1 MKRYCF
7 NCDMET
13 ASHVSVENLETVIDG
28 EKIAFKGRIAKC
40 AHCGEE
46 IYDAELSD
54 VNIMAANAVYRKRKD
69 LISVEEINKLLQ
81 KYNIG
86 KKPLALLL
94 GWGEATLLR
103 YFDGFT
109 PRREYSEQL
118 RELMN
123 PYKMLKIYQQNKDKI
138 TNVAGNK
145 LLQSINEEI
154 AMNTSGDK
162 VQEVAHFFLSKIDVE
177 SGEVIT
183 PLKLQKLV
191 YYAQAWFLA
200 LFARPLFNDSFEAW
214 KHGPVVRKLYFH
226 YKEFG
231 FNPLPKV
238 DVLTKTVFTAE
249 ELSLLEMVN
258 SVYCKYDARFLERM
272 SHAEKPW
279 IDARGG
285 CGDGDICD
293 NIIPENEIHDY
304 FSAIV
309 YQKDIK
315 DAKGMERHIVD
326 VMYS

>member
-13 ASHVSVENLETVIDG
+13 ASNVSMSNLETVIDG
-28 EKIAFKGRIAKC
+28 EKIAYNGHIVRC

-54 VNIMAANAVYRKRKD
+54 ANIRAANAAYRKRKE
-69 LISVEEINKLLQ
+69 LISIEEINSLLQ

-86 KKPLALLL
+86 KKPLAQLL

-109 PRREYSEQL
+109 PRKEYSDQL

-123 PYKMLKIYQQNKDKI
+123 PYKMLKLYQQNKANLTKI
-138 TNVAGNK
+138 AGSK
-145 LLQSINEEI
+145 LLQSINEQI
-154 AMNTSGDK
+154 SMTTSGDK
-162 VQEVAHFFLSKIDVE
+162 AQEVAHFFLSKIDVE
-177 SGEVIT
+177 TGEVIT

-200 LFARPLFNDSFEAW
+200 FSARPLFNDSFEAW
-214 KHGPVVRKLYFH
+214 QHGPVVRKLYFH

-238 DVLTKTVFTAE
+238 DVLTKNVFTAE
-249 ELSLLEMVN
+249 EISLLEMVN
-258 SVYCKYDARFLERM
+258 SVYGKYDAKFLERM
-272 SHAEKPW
+272 SHTEKPW

-285 CGDGDICD
+285 CGEEDICD
-293 NIIPENEIHDY
+293 NIIPENEMHDY
-304 FSAIV
+304 FSTIV
-309 YQKDIK
+309 AQKDIK
-315 DAKGMERHIVD
+315 DAKGMESHVVD

>member
-13 ASHVSVENLETVIDG
+13 ESNVSVENLETVIDG
-28 EKIAFKGRIAKC
+28 EKIAYKGHVVRC

-54 VNIMAANAVYRKRKD
+54 ANIGAANAVYRKRKD
-69 LISVEEINKLLQ
+69 LISVEEINHLLQ

-86 KKPLALLL
+86 KKPLAQLL
-94 GWGEATLLR
+94 GWGEVTLLR

-109 PRREYSEQL
+109 PRKEYSDQL

-123 PYKMLKIYQQNKDKI
+123 PYKMLKLYQQNKGKL
-138 TNVAGNK
+138 TKVAGSK
-145 LLQSINEEI
+145 LLQSISEEI
-154 AMNTSGDK
+154 ALTTSGDK
-162 VQEVAHFFLSKIDVE
+162 AQDVAHFFLSKIDVE

-183 PLKLQKLV
+183 HLKLQKLI

-200 LFARPLFNDSFEAW
+200 FFARPLFHDSFEAW
-214 KHGPVVRKLYFH
+214 QHGPVVRKLYFH
-226 YKEFG
+226 YKDFG

-238 DVLTKTVFTAE
+238 DVLAKNAFTAE
-249 ELSLLEMVN
+249 EIYLLEMVN
-258 SVYCKYDARFLERM
+258 SVYGKYDAKFLERM

-285 CGDGDICD
+285 CDDGDICD
-293 NIIPENEIHDY
+293 NIIPEIEIRNY
-304 FSAIV
+304 FSAIAG
-309 YQKDIK
+309 QNGIK
-315 DAKGMERHIVD
+315 DAKGIERHVVD
-326 VMYS
+326 IMYS